1 MQITL
6 NLKPNK
12 QLIIPFNYNYQLQS
26 AIYTKLAEIGASD
39 FWHDVGFGE
48 INKFKA
54 FSFGPL
60 KGKYTVANNHIIFED
75 YVSFEIR
82 SPIFGFCDDFQRA
95 IELFPDFKLF
105 NTELK
110 VVNAYVFN
118 KHINQNKALFFSET
132 PIIIY
137 THQDDGFTK
146 YFSPDDEEFFTGIC
160 NNFEHKYES
169 IFNTPPEPIK
179 IRPVGNF
186 KKVVTK
192 YKGTWL
198 TAYRVQLEVLGSPKS
213 LEFLYNTGMGT
224 KNSQGF
230 GFLKLL

>member
-1 MQITL
+1 MQIQVRL
-6 NLKPNK
+6 SPSK
-12 QLIIPFNYNYQLQS
+12 QLIVPFNYNYQLQS

-39 FWHDVGFGE
+39 FWHDVGFGK

-75 YVSFEIR
+75 YVSFELR
-82 SPIFGFCDDFQRA
+82 SPIYGFCDDFQRA

-105 NTELK
+105 DTDLR
-110 VVNAYVFN
+110 VINAYVSN
-118 KHINQNKALFFSET
+118 KHINQQQVSFSTDT

-137 THQDDGFTK
+137 SRQEDGFTK
-146 YFSPDDEEFFTGIC
+146 YYSPEDEEFYVGIC
-160 NNFEHKYES
+160 NNYENKYES
-169 IFNTPPEPIK
+169 ILKKSAEPIK
-179 IRPVGNF
+179 IRPIGNY

-192 YKGTWL
+192 YKETWL